1 MGLPGKIDVVA
12 VAALAGEQPRVFL
25 AGDRRAYACTRAG
38 GIFSR
43 EPQGQSPS
51 VLNGGIIAAT
61 MNPIRATAVALLAA
75 LAPPLAAQDYPTK
88 PVHVYV
94 PSSPGGASDIA
105 ARLVSPKLAET
116 LGQPFVVENRVASGG
131 IVGTAQ
137 LAKSPAD
144 GYAIMMT
151 FDTFASNPHLYKELP
166 YDVVKDFAP
175 IMLMVRYPQIL
186 VVHPSLKVK
195 TVPEFV
201 AYARANG
208 ARLNYGSAGP
218 ASSSRLAFELFKDAA
233 GIQVEAVHYKGGGPA
248 INDLVSGTV
257 QVMLIQAGGAIGQ
270 NVKSGKLVGLATSG
284 RERSPQF
291 PDLPTIADFYPGFE
305 TTSWVGAIAPSGT
318 PRAVIDKLNG
328 ALAKILSSPD
338 VKSRFDTQ
346 SAEIV
351 ASTPEQFGELIK
363 SETAKWGRII
373 REKNISID

>member
-1 MGLPGKIDVVA
+1 MILLRRI
-12 VAALAGEQPRVFL
+12 AALALFG
-25 AGDRRAYACTRAG
+25 A
-38 GIFSR
+38 I
-43 EPQGQSPS
+43 PS
-51 VLNGGIIAAT
+51 
-61 MNPIRATAVALLAA
+61 LLAA
-75 LAPPLAAQDYPTK
+75 QEYPSK

-105 ARLVSPKLAET
+105 ARLLSPKLAES

-137 LAKSPAD
+137 LAKAPAD

-175 IMLMVRYPQIL
+175 IMLVARYPQIL
-186 VVHPSLKVK
+186 VVHPSLGVK

-201 AYARANG
+201 AYAKKNG
-208 ARLNYGSAGP
+208 ANLNYGSAGP

-233 GIQVEAVHYKGGGPA
+233 GIQAAAVNYKGGGPA
-248 INDLVSGTV
+248 IADLVAGTV

-284 RERSPQF
+284 RQRSPHF
-291 PDLPTIADFYPGFE
+291 PDLPTIGDFYPGFE
-305 TTSWVGAIAPSGT
+305 TTSWVGAIAPAGT
-318 PRAVIDKLNG
+318 PRAVVEKLNG
-328 ALAKILSSPD
+328 ALAKILSAPD
-338 VKSRFDTQ
+338 TKARFDLQ

-351 ASTPEQFGELIK
+351 ASSPEEFGEFIK
-363 SETAKWGRII
+363 SESAKWGKVIHDKHI
-373 REKNISID
+373 HVD

>member
-1 MGLPGKIDVVA
+1 MISIRSIALFLP
-12 VAALAGEQPRVFL
+12 
-25 AGDRRAYACTRAG
+25 
-38 GIFSR
+38 
-43 EPQGQSPS
+43 
-51 VLNGGIIAAT
+51 
-61 MNPIRATAVALLAA
+61 LAA
-75 LAPPLAAQDYPTK
+75 LPLPVPAQDYPSK

-94 PSSPGGASDIA
+94 PSSAGGASDIA
-105 ARLVSPKLAET
+105 ARLVSPKLAEA
-116 LGQPFVVENRVASGG
+116 LRQPFVVENRVTSGG

-137 LAKSPAD
+137 LAQAPPD

-151 FDTFASNPHLYKELP
+151 FDTFASNPHLYRELP

-175 IMLMVRYPQIL
+175 IMLLVRYPQIL
-186 VVHPSLKVK
+186 VVHPSLAVK

-201 AYARANG
+201 AYAKKNAG
-208 ARLNYGSAGP
+208 KLNYGSAGP

-233 GIQVEAVHYKGGGPA
+233 GIDAVAVHYKGGGPA

-284 RERSPQF
+284 RVRSPHF
-291 PDLPTIADFYPGFE
+291 PDLPTIGDFYPGFE
-305 TTSWVGAIAPSGT
+305 TTSWVGAIAPAGT

-328 ALAKILSSPD
+328 ALSKILAEAD
-338 VKSRFDTQ
+338 VKARFDTQ

-351 ASTPEQFGELIK
+351 ASTPEHFGELIR

-373 REKNISID
+373 REKNIRAD